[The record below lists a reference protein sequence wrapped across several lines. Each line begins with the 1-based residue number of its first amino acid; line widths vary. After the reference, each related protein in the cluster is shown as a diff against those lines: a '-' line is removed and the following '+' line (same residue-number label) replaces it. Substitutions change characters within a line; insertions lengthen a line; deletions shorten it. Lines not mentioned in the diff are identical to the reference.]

1 MEALNW
7 RQDDA
12 EQFARTVKAH
22 KAFPLI
28 GGGAPTI
35 EELEARNQE
44 IRARFTEL
52 DTEYA
57 GKRMSED
64 ATNEWRGLK
73 TELEENEVLVEE
85 LRGRMEFLRSVAG
98 EEVERGEDTRSGGP
112 FGTERGA
119 HFNTP
124 RSRGGDDNIWDVWRV
139 RQQSSGPED
148 ETRRLAENAKR
159 AIDIL
164 NIPHVADEAPHKAEL
179 ERKLKRFGE
188 ESRHEFSRRILT
200 AGSPQYLRAFGKALA
215 GAPMTA
221 DEQRALSVASNGGV
235 AVPVT
240 LDPTLISTSNGVVN
254 PLRRIARNVQ
264 ITGNTWRGVTATG
277 GAASYDA
284 EGVEVS
290 DDSPTPGQPEL
301 NVEKAQYFVPFS
313 IEIGQDWTEVQA
325 ELAMLMQERKDE
337 LEATKFLTGAGHG
350 SNEPEGLLVGA
361 TGTTAGGSATYA
373 VGNLFALEEAL
384 GPKYRP
390 NAQFVASRF
399 FYNKIRQLDTNGG
412 AALWMQLE
420 RGLANNGGGNTG
432 ATVLGYPANEL
443 STMSTSLNNGQKVAV
458 FGDFRYFVI
467 VDRIGTQV
475 EIVPHLFGASGR
487 PTGMRGF
494 YAWWRNTS
502 KVVNPNAFKTQVQS
516 A

>member
-1 MEALNW
+1 MEHLNW

-12 EQFARTVKAH
+12 NAFTTATKAVTLPNG
-22 KAFPLI
+22 APLI

-35 EELEARNQE
+35 EELEARNGE

-52 DTEYA
+52 DNEYA

-64 ATNEWRGLK
+64 AAGEWRDLK
-73 TELEENEVLVEE
+73 GELKDNEELLEE

-98 EEVERGEDTRSGGP
+98 EDVETDRQTRS
-112 FGTERGA
+112 FGTESGA
-119 HFNTP
+119 HFNTK

-139 RQQSSGPED
+139 RQASSGPED
-148 ETRRLAENAKR
+148 ETRRLSDNAKR
-159 AIDIL
+159 AIEQFE
-164 NIPHVADEAPHKAEL
+164 IPHVDDDSAHKAEL
-179 ERKLKRFGE
+179 ERKLKRFGDQD
-188 ESRHEFSRRILT
+188 RHDYARRLLT
-200 AGSPQYLRAFGKALA
+200 AGSPIYMRAFGKAIA

-221 DEQRALSVASNGGV
+221 EEQRALSVASNGGV

-264 ITGNTWRGVTATG
+264 ITGNTWKPLTASG
-277 GAASYDA
+277 GSASYDS
-284 EGVEVS
+284 EGTEVS
-290 DDSPTPGQPEL
+290 DDSPTIASPEL

-313 IEIGQDWTEVQA
+313 IEIDQDWTGMQA
-325 ELAMLMQERKDE
+325 ELAELMQERKDE
-337 LEATKFLTGAGHG
+337 LEATQFLTGAGHG
-350 SNEPEGLLVGA
+350 SNAPEGLLTGA

-373 VGNLFALEEAL
+373 VANLYSLEEAL

-412 AALWMQLE
+412 ASLWMQLE
-420 RGLANNGGGNTG
+420 RGLANNGAGNTG
-432 ATVLGYPANEL
+432 ATLLGYPANEL
-443 STMSTSLNNGQKVAV
+443 STMSTSLANGQKVAV
-458 FGDFRYFVI
+458 FGDFRHFVI

-487 PTGMRGF
+487 PTGQRGF

-502 KVVNPNAFKTQVQS
+502 EVINTNAFKVQVNT